1 MRETCKVS
9 VIFFLSCNAIG
20 LHFPLIFFLGSYLN
34 IFCYQIAREV
44 LDAAARV
51 IRPGV
56 TTDEID
62 RVVHEATIA
71 AGLCL
76 LGFTVYLNLLVFL
89 ILLGSP
95 SLKFITPTL

>member
-1 MRETCKVS
+1 M
-9 VIFFLSCNAIG
+9 
-20 LHFPLIFFLGSYLN
+20 N

-44 LDAAARV
+44 LDAAARM

-76 LGFTVYLNLLVFL
+76 LGFTVLFESFGKSITQAHHSSIITL
-89 ILLGSP
+89 I
-95 SLKFITPTL
+95 

>member
-1 MRETCKVS
+1 MPKIEPNSDLQHVVEIKNPVQISRMRETCR
-9 VIFFLSCNAIG
+9 
-20 LHFPLIFFLGSYLN
+20 
-34 IFCYQIAREV
+34 IAREV

-71 AGLCL
+71 AGMLTSAFWNML
-76 LGFTVYLNLLVFL
+76 MTSV
-89 ILLGSP
+89 
-95 SLKFITPTL
+95 TLDFNCRFHLRV